1 MTRREPLSLF
11 SSDARGAR
19 RSPRSGAVGATM
31 ADPTLLDEL
40 ERRVRA
46 DPASVAF
53 ANLGEQYRRAGRFD
67 EAIAVCRAGL
77 EHHPGYASARVTL
90 GRALAGVEDF
100 DGARTELRAVLADTP
115 DNLAALQGLA
125 DLDDLAAE
133 VRSARAVADEF
144 GTDPPEG
151 DIPVAGAALDRDP
164 AAPGGTGPATLAPL
178 ERFLGAARR
187 RRTKARRR

>member
-1 MTRREPLSLF
+1 
-11 SSDARGAR
+11 
-19 RSPRSGAVGATM
+19 M
-31 ADPTLLDEL
+31 ADPTLLDEF
-40 ERRVRA
+40 ERRVKA
-46 DPASVAF
+46 DPASVTF

-67 EAIAVCRAGL
+67 DAIAVCRAGL

-100 DGARTELRAVLADTP
+100 DGARDELKAVLSDTP

-125 DLDDLAAE
+125 DLDDLEAE

-144 GTDPPEG
+144 SIDLASGEIPPSPASFENDTGSRGGPGT
-151 DIPVAGAALDRDP
+151 
-164 AAPGGTGPATLAPL
+164 ATLAPL
-178 ERFLGAARR
+178 ERFLSAVRR